1 MNPGRFFSGLGLISV
16 SLAIHGSLFF
26 SLDRA
31 VSINQS
37 KLIEEQQKVL
47 RQKEKNIQFEFVEA
61 PPKALPQ
68 KPEESSKI
76 SDRDAVNQDGEKDKS
91 GLKGTPNIQVQG
103 VADQLAQHRGAVSQP
118 STPKSEPS
126 EERKATPAAPPEK
139 NENGQKESKEVST
152 PLPQKNVKESEAKP
166 LINPS
171 PGVQNLTGNDKI
183 TTQEMSKSKSKG
195 AELFGVTS
203 FEATGSGM
211 GVYMKNLKEKIWLSW
226 FPYLAFKYPMDF
238 KSADAVISFT
248 LNQKGEVKIVKMVE
262 SQGSPLFAS
271 ICMDAIQRASGF
283 GEVPKEMLALM
294 GKDEIEIKFGFHYR

>member
-1 MNPGRFFSGLGLISV
+1 MNPGRFYSGLGLISV
-16 SLAIHGSLFF
+16 SLAVHGSLFF

-31 VSINQS
+31 VSISQTR
-37 KLIEEQQKVL
+37 LIEEQRKVF

-61 PPKALPQ
+61 PPKTIPQ

-76 SDRDAVNQDGEKDKS
+76 SDRDALNQDKEQDKS
-91 GLKGTPNIQVQG
+91 GLNGAPNIEAQG
-103 VADQLAQHRGAVSQP
+103 FADQLAQQRGVVPQP
-118 STPKSEPS
+118 SAPKSEPS
-126 EERKATPAAPPEK
+126 EEQKAALAAPPEK
-139 NENGQKESKEVST
+139 TAEGLNEPREVSRQEEPKKES
-152 PLPQKNVKESEAKP
+152 QAKP
-166 LINPS
+166 LIQPS
-171 PGVQNLTGNDKI
+171 PGVQSLTGSDKI

-238 KSADAVISFT
+238 KSADAVISIT
-248 LNQKGEVKIVKMVE
+248 LNQKGEVKIVKMIE

-271 ICMDAIQRASGF
+271 FCMEAVQRASGF
-283 GEVPKEMLALM
+283 GEVPEEMLALM